1 MSWGLDAFILIFYSW
16 QHCIAWGGEGL
27 AAEKLHVVHPT
38 LSGRGQSGTTH
49 GAGSPAPGWACC
61 PGLSMESIPHPQINF
76 PEVEKKRW
84 IHVPRLWYCYGV
96 GGFADRTWSFSAL
109 GVGAAETCNNS
120 WKNYPGWNRN
130 LLKFKMELPWVIFLP
145 AVGDSPSALSRV
157 CCSHAQH
164 VLPMGHRLLEA
175 KQGGRAFFPGKDKF
189 LPFQQKK
196 LCLTLGYNIL
206 RHLWGFFHLN
216 YKYLNRVVAPCL
228 FTECFLWILQ
238 SCLEPLEGLNGVSLD
253 KEPKL
258 DSTCAREWRVSW
270 SFWVWVLKKGQPC
283 SLF

>member
-1 MSWGLDAFILIFYSW
+1 MGRGWLLRSCML
-16 QHCIAWGGEGL
+16 CIPHFRVEGSRVPHTELGAQSRLSLLPPPFDGEHPPSPDKLSWGGEK
-27 AAEKLHVVHPT
+27 E
-38 LSGRGQSGTTH
+38 
-49 GAGSPAPGWACC
+49 
-61 PGLSMESIPHPQINF
+61 
-76 PEVEKKRW
+76 RW

-109 GVGAAETCNNS
+109 GIGAADTCNNS

-130 LLKFKMELPWVIFLP
+130 LLKFKMELPWAIFLP

-216 YKYLNRVVAPCL
+216 YKYLNRVVAPCF